1 MISVKMTR
9 IIIILVSIVA
19 AEGLRS
25 CRKPSGIVGDTV
37 VKDECHVLT
46 CVAKASCYSEW
57 IPSIDQ

>member
-1 MISVKMTR
+1 MTR